1 MRFFVF
7 NDYLHSSIIEN
18 RQNVQQQSIVV
29 TQKKTTTFKRSRH
42 SLAMT
47 PLTRQV
53 MTKSIHRA
61 ILEYQQSHHPAPSSP
76 KSPLDLRVRST
87 ITRNSK
93 DINQS
98 TNKNYQQSSKSI
110 EHSHISPSKIFK
122 SNSLDSNSRTSALET
137 VYEQEKDAKTD
148 EQDISRHGNDVTSN
162 SYAIV
167 EVSAD
172 NEIIVNGPI
181 ASDLIGETPVLV
193 SRKLSSE
200 KLCAVDNCDSEIWYT
215 PKEYVQSRVVENIE
229 VGYFIGIGL
238 FTPPEKIR
246 RNDFFKVADGVKN
259 HFTGEPSKETFT
271 DFSSTLLCQ
280 KKFH

>member
-7 NDYLHSSIIEN
+7 NDYLHFSIIEN

-29 TQKKTTTFKRSRH
+29 TQKKTTTFKRSRN
-42 SLAMT
+42 SLTMT

-76 KSPLDLRVRST
+76 RSPLDLRVRST

-98 TNKNYQQSSKSI
+98 INKNYQQSSKSI
-110 EHSHISPSKIFK
+110 EHNHISPSKVFK

-148 EQDISRHGNDVTSN
+148 EPDISSHGNGVTSN

-172 NEIIVNGPI
+172 NEIIINGPI
-181 ASDLIGETPVLV
+181 ASDLIGETPVSV

-200 KLCAVDNCDSEIWYT
+200 KLCAVDNYDSEIWYT

-229 VGYFIGIGL
+229 VGYFIGIRIL
-238 FTPPEKIR
+238 TLPEKFR
-246 RNDFFKVADGVKN
+246 RNNFLKVANSVKK
-259 HFTGEPSKETFT
+259 HFFRKLSEETLT
-271 DFSSTLLCQ
+271 DFSCTLLCR
-280 KKFH
+280 KKIH